1 MRELGCYLISGGDKL
16 DGCSVHVKAFMIE
29 LRHGASFGNG
39 NGDGNENEG
48 AQISSWSF
56 LTG

>member
-1 MRELGCYLISGGDKL
+1 MRELGCYLISGGGKL

-29 LRHGASFGNG
+29 LRHGASFGDGNG
-39 NGDGNENEG
+39 NGNEG